1 MWKLD
6 CVYWDYDDKLVMPIY
21 SDMPTIRNHKG
32 NKKTVWE
39 NFYMHVSP
47 LFIILDFPF
56 LDEGRTAKL

>member
-32 NKKTVWE
+32 NKKT
-39 NFYMHVSP
+39 NKINKANKK
-47 LFIILDFPF
+47 L
-56 LDEGRTAKL
+56 AKQN